1 MRIAV
6 EGCGHGTLHSIYA
19 SVNKTCQAQGWD
31 GVDLLIIGGDFQAV
45 RNSHDLNAM
54 SVPAKYRAIGDFHEY
69 YSGSRVAP
77 YLTLFVGGNHEASN
91 HLWELYYGGWVAPNI
106 YYMGAANVVN
116 VGSLRIAGVSGI
128 WSGSDYRKP
137 HFERLPYGAGEV
149 RSIYHVRELDVRKL
163 LQIRSQVDAGV
174 SHDWPQK
181 VEWKGDW
188 KQLFQFKPHF
198 QSDAKSGRLGSPA
211 GKYVMDR
218 LRPKWWFAAHM
229 HCKFSAIV
237 DHDAEADSN
246 SEETPMRRTDRLDDT
261 KDMAKSNEIDL
272 EVDASGPSKEDL
284 PNASASI
291 RNRDE
296 IDLDMDDDVSLVPNK
311 SPAGNGKSSLSQEI
325 SVEPDKVPSDLR
337 DQLPASFSRPPTVSK
352 PSYSHPEAI
361 TNKVT
366 QFLAL
371 DKCLP
376 GRRFLQLLD
385 IEPMAKSSDGND
397 NKKPS
402 LTYDKEWLA
411 ITRAFRAINPL
422 KSPIPYDQGE
432 AYYRP
437 LIEAEEIWVEENLVH
452 TDKMQIPENFEI
464 TASTYDP
471 KVGLHPKGPL
481 KEYTNPQTVAF
492 CELLGIENYF
502 AASEEEREAR
512 RVNAAR
518 NGNGGGRH
526 RGRGRGSGGRGD
538 SDGRGQGRRRG
549 F

>member
-1 MRIAV
+1 
-6 EGCGHGTLHSIYA
+6 
-19 SVNKTCQAQGWD
+19 
-31 GVDLLIIGGDFQAV
+31 
-45 RNSHDLNAM
+45 M

-106 YYMGAANVVN
+106 YYMGAANIVN
-116 VGSLRIAGVSGI
+116 VGSLRIAGLSGI
-128 WSGSDYRKP
+128 WSGSDYKRS
-137 HFERLPYGAGEV
+137 HFERLPYGPGEV

-163 LQIRSQVDAGV
+163 LQIRSQIDAAV

-188 KQLFQFKPHF
+188 KQLFQFKPYF

-211 GKYVMDR
+211 GKHVMER

-237 DHDAEADSN
+237 NHDAEADSHPDGTTSQGMN
-246 SEETPMRRTDRLDDT
+246 LLDAT
-261 KDMAKSNEIDL
+261 KDIEKPKEINLDITTDQSSK
-272 EVDASGPSKEDL
+272 EIFPDASA
-284 PNASASI
+284 NI
-291 RNRDE
+291 QNQDE
-296 IDLDMDDDVSLVPNK
+296 IALDIDDEMPAVPDHKHTENNNDSVIHETAAKPDEVS
-311 SPAGNGKSSLSQEI
+311 
-325 SVEPDKVPSDLR
+325 SDLR
-337 DQLPASFSRPPTVSK
+337 NQLPASFSRPRAVST

-366 QFLAL
+366 HFLAL

-385 IEPMAKSSDGND
+385 IEASSGGTDT
-397 NKKPS
+397 KKPS
-402 LTYDKEWLA
+402 LRYDKEWLA
-411 ITRAFRAINPL
+411 ITRAFRVINPL
-422 KSPIPYDQGE
+422 TSPIPPDQGE

-437 LIEAEEIWVEENLVH
+437 LIEAEEIWVEENLVQ

-464 TASTYDP
+464 TAPTYDP
-471 KVGLHPKGPL
+471 KVGLHPKGNP

-492 CELLGIENYF
+492 CKTLGIENF
-502 AASEEEREAR
+502 FTASEEERMAR
-512 RVNAAR
+512 KAN
-518 NGNGGGRH
+518 NGGRGGGH
-526 RGRGRGSGGRGD
+526 RGRGRASGARGGGG
-538 SDGRGQGRRRG
+538 GRGQGSGRG
-549 F
+549 Y